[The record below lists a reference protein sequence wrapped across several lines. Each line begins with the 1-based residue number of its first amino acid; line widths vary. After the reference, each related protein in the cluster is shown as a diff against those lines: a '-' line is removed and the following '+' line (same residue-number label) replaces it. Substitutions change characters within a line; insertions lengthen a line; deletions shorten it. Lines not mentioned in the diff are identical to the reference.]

1 VAERGP
7 ALEGSYASPAKL
19 GTSPRIQRIV
29 KARNL
34 CYNPRFR
41 FENLLT
47 SASSRGKLSEDDA
60 ELARVGS
67 NR

>member
-1 VAERGP
+1 MAERGP
-7 ALEGSYASPAKL
+7 ALEGSLAFPARSSK
-19 GTSPRIQRIV
+19 SPRLQRIV

-34 CYNPRFR
+34 CYNSPFR